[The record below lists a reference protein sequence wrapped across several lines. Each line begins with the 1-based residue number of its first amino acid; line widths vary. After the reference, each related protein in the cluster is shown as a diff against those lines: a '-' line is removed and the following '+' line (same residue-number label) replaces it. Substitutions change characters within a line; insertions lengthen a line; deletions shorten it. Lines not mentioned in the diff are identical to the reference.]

1 MGFDGDVKT
10 RDLNFVLYGVRS
22 KPVTERSVPNTNKLV
37 GVNGLLYA
45 CAGLTTHMHTHTH
58 THTLMGLSAVG
69 YRKIR
74 NTNCFNF
81 KDSLATTQ

>member
-58 THTLMGLSAVG
+58 THTH
-69 YRKIR
+69 
-74 NTNCFNF
+74 
-81 KDSLATTQ
+81 